1 MKEIGGFLE
10 LELNHGLEFH
20 ERGIALNSGRN
31 CLRYLIRARKIK
43 QIWLPKL
50 LCSAI
55 SDTCLEEKVEVLYY
69 SVDEKLR
76 PVLTEIKD
84 LEDWVYLINFYG
96 QYSSDEIVSYAKKYK
111 NLIIDNVQAFYT
123 KPIEG
128 LDTIYTCRKFFGVP
142 DGGYLYTDSRLSETL
157 RKDESYDRLTFLAGR
172 LERSASEFYSAYRE
186 NEQRIDEL
194 PLGKMSIV
202 TQNLLRGIDY
212 DQIKNV
218 REQNFSYLHE
228 HLRSI
233 NQLELRLLDGP
244 YIYPLLVKGGAEIRK
259 SLQKKK
265 IYIPTLWPNVLEDLT
280 RGEIEYGLAENIL
293 PLPCDQRYGE
303 REMEYIVKQ
312 ILKEIQIGGTE

>member
-96 QYSSDEIVSYAKKYK
+96 QY
-111 NLIIDNVQAFYT
+111 
-123 KPIEG
+123 P
-128 LDTIYTCRKFFGVP
+128 
-142 DGGYLYTDSRLSETL
+142 
-157 RKDESYDRLTFLAGR
+157 
-172 LERSASEFYSAYRE
+172 
-186 NEQRIDEL
+186 
-194 PLGKMSIV
+194 
-202 TQNLLRGIDY
+202 
-212 DQIKNV
+212 
-218 REQNFSYLHE
+218 
-228 HLRSI
+228 
-233 NQLELRLLDGP
+233 
-244 YIYPLLVKGGAEIRK
+244 
-259 SLQKKK
+259 
-265 IYIPTLWPNVLEDLT
+265 
-280 RGEIEYGLAENIL
+280 
-293 PLPCDQRYGE
+293 
-303 REMEYIVKQ
+303 
-312 ILKEIQIGGTE
+312 